1 MKIKLLILSLLLAL
15 SSTVLLVSCIA
26 EAPLEIECDIEEI
39 SVQLENPLD
48 IFDQESYAT
57 YRFLPIETKHVFSV
71 KHNAALG
78 SYPVYIKTSKGST
91 AFIVIDGEEVPFE
104 NGRLVNF
111 TNERVQKFVIRCES
125 GEWSK
130 TYEVSMEHQPAY
142 TVLTEMLI
150 TFNGNYTIQGKT
162 STNPGYYV
170 WTETD
175 PVITKNLFRAGDP
188 VWKNGNPG
196 FILSRGS
203 AQPDEYPTIP
213 VFNGGMDGSDCV
225 ELHTRSTGSFG
236 QMVHIP
242 LAAGSMFNGLFDSS
256 KALNDARK
264 ATRMGVPCPHKPIRI
279 EADLRYEP
287 GPKFQDSNEN
297 EITGVVDEPD
307 LYCII
312 YRNADENGNAVV
324 LDGDDV
330 LTNKHIKGVARLKHN
345 YNMVWNEEEQRH
357 IPEPVLTNSPIH
369 GITNE
374 WQHVSIPVNYDFF
387 QTGHENVIDPILLR
401 NRGYSIV
408 IGSTSSWRG
417 GYFEGA
423 LDSKLYMDNVKV
435 VFEDPEDEGDTTL
448 PIASASII
456 VDDPLAL
463 FPEEGDSI
471 QYMEEG
477 TTEIVF
483 PVKWDADMTSVPL
496 TLHPGQ
502 GYTVYDEAGKVF
514 VSGTKVDLSK
524 DKVLKLKARDA
535 EGKLEIIYTVRAKFE
550 DQPVPTILSACIKIA
565 SPLTIFNNVGDS
577 VQTPSA
583 SNEIIFPVRWDAVV
597 TAVPLT
603 LNVSKWATVQDAGG
617 NSFVSGSNVDLSD
630 GQFHQFKVFS
640 EDGTQTNT
648 YKVKVKYAEQT
659 EFTVSSFS
667 IVVNN
672 PLEIF
677 KQATDSVQTANEAN
691 EVVFPVRWNADVTAV
706 PLTIHATKFSTIYDE
721 NEEVFTSGQKVNLSD
736 GEFHTF
742 TVKSRFGKKTLTYKV
757 RADIGQEPRY
767 VFSFENGNTSSGYY
781 TWTDANLASSW
792 VTTNPMFKV
801 LRTGA
806 SASEC
811 PARKD
816 GTSVLLLET
825 AANNSTYASMLKMRT
840 VPGML
845 FNGTMDSYSLQ
856 QAMSGGLSYFQSLAH
871 YGAPFKHK
879 PTKMKVRAKYIP
891 GEKYYKGNTYT
902 AGETD
907 SPDIYC
913 VFYRNMGGQFVL
925 SATDLF
931 THGNIAGYVRLH
943 GSSKQVGTTWTDL
956 EFKIETYNVDA
967 AALADGG
974 YSMVIG
980 ATSSWN
986 GHNMEGAEGSK
997 LYIESI
1003 TIFYED

>member
-15 SSTVLLVSCIA
+15 SSTVLMVSCIS
-26 EAPLEIECDIEEI
+26 EAPLEIECDINEI
-39 SVQLENPLD
+39 SVQLENPLE
-48 IFDQESYAT
+48 IFDHESDAT
-57 YRFLPIETKHVFSV
+57 YHFLPIETKHVFSV
-71 KHNAALG
+71 KHNATLG
-78 SYPVYIKTSKGST
+78 SYPVYIQISKGST
-91 AFIVIDGEEVPFE
+91 AYIVIDGEEVPFE

-111 TNERVQKFVIRCES
+111 TNERVQKFVVRCES

-150 TFNGNYTIQGKT
+150 TFNGNYEVQGTT

-175 PVITKNLFRAGDP
+175 PSITKNLFRAGDP

-196 FILSRGS
+196 YILSRGS

-213 VFNGGMDGSDCV
+213 VFNGGMDGTDCV

-264 ATRMGVPCPHKPIRI
+264 ATKMGVPCPHKPVRI
-279 EADLRYEP
+279 EADLKYVP
-287 GPKFQDSNEN
+287 GAKFQDTNEN

-312 YRNADENGNAVV
+312 YRNVDEDGNPVV

-330 LTNKHIKGVARLKHN
+330 LTNKHIKGVARLSHN

-369 GITNE
+369 GITSE
-374 WQHVSIPVNYDFF
+374 WKHVSIPVNYDFF
-387 QTGHENVIDPILLR
+387 QTGQENTIDPVILR
-401 NRGYSIV
+401 NRGYSIA

-423 LDSKLYMDNVKV
+423 LDSRLLMDNLKV
-435 VFEDPEDEGDTTL
+435 VFEDPEDEGDATL
-448 PIASASII
+448 PISSASII

-463 FPEEGDSI
+463 FPEEGDSL
-471 QYMEEG
+471 QFLEEG
-477 TTEIVF
+477 ITEIVF
-483 PVKWDADMTSVPL
+483 PVKWDADMKSVPL
-496 TLHPGQ
+496 TLHPGK

-514 VSGTKVDLSK
+514 VPGTKVDLSK
-524 DKVLKLKARDA
+524 DNVLKFKARDA

-550 DQPVPTILSACIKIA
+550 EQPVPTILSACIKIA
-565 SPLTIFNNVGDS
+565 SPLTIFKNVGDS

-583 SNEIIFPVRWDAVV
+583 SNEIIFPVKWDAVV
-597 TAVPLT
+597 TSVPLT
-603 LNVSKWATVQDAGG
+603 LNVSKWATIQNAAG
-617 NSFVSGSNVDLSD
+617 SEFVSGSNVDLSD

-640 EDGTQTNT
+640 QDGSQTNI
-648 YKVKVKYAEQT
+648 YKVKVQYAEQT

-672 PLEIF
+672 PLQIF
-677 KQATDSVQTANEAN
+677 KQASDSVQTANEAN

-706 PLTIHATKFSTIYDE
+706 PLTIHATRFSTIYDE
-721 NEEVFTSGQKVNLSD
+721 NNDVFTSGQKVNLSD
-736 GEFHTF
+736 GQFHTF

-757 RADIGQEPRY
+757 RANIAQEPRY
-767 VFSFENGNTSSGYY
+767 VFSFENGSTASGYY
-781 TWTDANLASSW
+781 SWTDANLASSW
-792 VTTNPMFKV
+792 VTTNPMYKV
-801 LRTGA
+801 LRTGV

-816 GTSVLLLET
+816 GTGVLLLET
-825 AANNSTYASMLKMRT
+825 AANNSTYASVLKMRT

-845 FNGTMDSYSLQ
+845 FNGTMDTYTLQ
-856 QAMSGGLSYFQSLAH
+856 QAMTGGVSYFQSLAH

-879 PTKMKVRAKYIP
+879 PTKMKVRAKYLP

-907 SPDIYC
+907 APDIYC
-913 VFYRNMGGQFVL
+913 VFYRNMGGQFTL
-925 SATDLF
+925 STSDLF

-967 AALADGG
+967 SALADGG
-974 YSMVIG
+974 YSMVVG

-986 GHNMEGAEGSK
+986 GQNMEGAEGSK

-1003 TIFYED
+1003 TIYYED

>member
-1 MKIKLLILSLLLAL
+1 MRIKLLVLSMLLAL
-15 SSTVLLVSCIA
+15 SSTILMVSCISD
-26 EAPLEIECDIEEI
+26 APLEIECDINEMY
-39 SVQLENPLD
+39 VHLDNPLD
-48 IFDQESYAT
+48 IFNSESDT
-57 YRFLPIETKHVFSV
+57 LHQFLPIDTKYVFSV
-71 KHNAALG
+71 KHNASLG
-78 SYPVYIKTSKGST
+78 SYPVYFKISRGST
-91 AFIVIDGEEVPFE
+91 AYIVIDGKEIPFE
-104 NGRLVNF
+104 NGQLVNF

-130 TYEVSMEHQPAY
+130 TYEISMEHQPAY

-150 TFNGNYTIQGKT
+150 TFNGNYTIQGRT

-175 PVITKNLFRAGDP
+175 PIITKNLFRAGDP
-188 VWKNGNPG
+188 IWKNGNPG
-196 FILSRGS
+196 YILSRGS

-213 VFNGGMDGSDCV
+213 VFNGGMDGTDCI

-264 ATRMGVPCPHKPIRI
+264 ATRMGVPCPHKPVRI
-279 EADLRYEP
+279 EADLKYIP
-287 GPKFQDSNEN
+287 GDKFQDSDEN

-312 YRNADENGNAVV
+312 YRNVDENGDAVM

-330 LTNKHIKGVARLKHN
+330 LTNRHIKGVARLSHN
-345 YNMVWNEEEQRH
+345 YNMIWNEEEQRH

-369 GITNE
+369 GITSE
-374 WQHVSIPVNYDFF
+374 WKHVSIPVNYDFF
-387 QTGHENVIDPILLR
+387 QTGHENTIDPVLLR
-401 NRGYSIV
+401 NRGYNII

-423 LDSKLYMDNVKV
+423 LDSRLYVDNIKV

-448 PIASASII
+448 PISSASII

-463 FPEEGDSI
+463 FTEEGDSI
-471 QYMEEG
+471 QYLEEG

-483 PVKWDADMTSVPL
+483 PVKWDADMKSVPL
-496 TLHPGQ
+496 TLHAGQ
-502 GYTVYDEAGKVF
+502 GYTVFDEGGKLF
-514 VSGTKVDLSK
+514 VSGTKVDLSNG
-524 DKVLKLKARDA
+524 KVLKFKARDTD
-535 EGKLEIIYTVRAKFE
+535 GKLEIIYTVRAQFQ
-550 DQPVPTILSACIKIA
+550 DQPVPTMLSASIRIA

-583 SNEIIFPVRWDAVV
+583 SNEIVFPVRWDAVV
-597 TAVPLT
+597 SSVPLT
-603 LNVSKWATVQDAGG
+603 LSVSKWATIRDASG
-617 NSFVSGSNVDLSD
+617 NDFVSGSNVDLSD
-630 GQFHQFKVFS
+630 GQFHQFMLFS
-640 EDGTQTNT
+640 QDGSQSNT
-648 YKVKVKYAEQT
+648 YKVRVQYAEQT
-659 EFTVSSFS
+659 EFAVSSFS
-667 IVVNN
+667 IIVNN
-672 PLEIF
+672 PLDIF
-677 KQATDSVQTANEAN
+677 KQASDSVQTANEAN
-691 EVVFPVRWNADVTAV
+691 EVIFPVRWNADVTAV

-721 NEEVFTSGQKVNLSD
+721 NGDVFTSGQKVNLSD

-742 TVKSRFGKKTLTYKV
+742 TVKSRFGKKTQIYKV
-757 RADIGQEPRY
+757 KANIGQEPRY
-767 VFSFENGNTSSGYY
+767 VFGFENGSTASGYY

-792 VTTNPMFKV
+792 VTSNAMFKV

-806 SASEC
+806 TVSEC

-816 GTSVLLLET
+816 GASVLLLET

-840 VPGML
+840 VPGMI
-845 FNGTMDSYSLQ
+845 FNGTMDSYTLQ

-871 YGAPFKHK
+871 YGAPFTHK

-891 GEKYYKGNTYT
+891 GEKYYKGNTYVV
-902 AGETD
+902 GETD

-913 VFYRNMGGQFVL
+913 VFYRNMGGQFTL
-925 SATDLF
+925 STSNMF
-931 THGNIAGYVRLH
+931 THSNIAGYVRLH
-943 GSSKQVGTTWTDL
+943 GSSKQVGASWTDL
-956 EFKIETYNVDA
+956 EFKIVTYNVDA
-967 AALADGG
+967 NVLADGG

-986 GHNMEGAEGSK
+986 GQNMEGAEGSK

-1003 TIFYED
+1003 TLYYED